1 MLASLFLFVTIAE
14 YYSLNWQYGHISQKG
29 LCRIKKSATG
39 IRMKNTQCVY
49 VGAVIIAFLFVFST
63 NTIAQSSSI
72 RPTLKA
78 EKVTSDSEIYI
89 DGILNE
95 AFWNSAEPA
104 RDFIQN
110 FPKDGGKPSQRT
122 EVKILYSDKYLYV
135 GVFNY
140 DTAPDSITSTLFR
153 RDGDELSDWIFVSI
167 DSYNDNRTA
176 FTFGVNPKGVQKDI
190 MFFNDVEEDILWD
203 AVWDAETSINSEGWI
218 AEFRIPLSQLRF
230 NSTREQQNWGI
241 NFERQ
246 IARYDEFNYWSRIPR
261 EEYGQVS
268 FFGDLEGIEN
278 LPRPLR
284 LEVVPYVSGELKR
297 EPDLNN
303 GNPFYDENEFSA
315 KAGADFKYGI
325 TSDFTLTGTINP
337 DFGQVEADPATINLT
352 VFEDFFAEQRPF
364 FLEGGD
370 IFSFGSTTSQNT
382 FSTHS
387 NFYSRRIGKEPFGQ
401 PGMVGLETD
410 TSFSFEDRPSETTI
424 AGAAKV
430 SGKTEGGLS
439 VGVLNAYTL
448 DEESNYFHTGDDSRG
463 EYKIEPATNY
473 LVARVKQDLKEGD
486 AQVGGF
492 LSSVNRSMSGSYL
505 ENYLH
510 ESAYQGG
517 IDGQYFWGN
526 RNWGAGAVLAFS
538 QVNGTQNSIINTQ
551 TRSVRYYNRV
561 DSDYL
566 SVDSTKT
573 NLNGYFGEFS
583 IGKYS
588 GAGLRYS
595 FTYSEM
601 SPGYEI
607 NDIGFQTR
615 SDYRAPHLYAEY
627 LNVSSEM
634 FRFYLLW
641 AYGGYAWNFD
651 GDLIMN
657 FYSSGAYFQLNNL
670 WTILGT
676 AGFTGTFYDD
686 RSSRGGAVL
695 KRPRDWSTSLEV
707 TSNATKNFYAS
718 VGGSYRRDT
727 SGEFTSSIYSNIYY
741 RPASFIQL
749 SISPTFYF
757 EKSTNEKPESFD
769 GYESEAL
776 GTLFSEA
783 DLDIFYTEFRLNWT
797 FSSKLSLQTYARPL
811 IYSAD
816 FYNFKFFSE
825 SKTYNFTPLDEVT
838 TPENVAAFNSGFDFD
853 YRTIQGNAVLRY
865 EYRPGSTIFLVWQQD
880 RQNVVQGQ
888 SSFMPFDNTIDIFKD
903 KPLNIFLIKFSY
915 WFGS

>member
-1 MLASLFLFVTIAE
+1 
-14 YYSLNWQYGHISQKG
+14 
-29 LCRIKKSATG
+29 
-39 IRMKNTQCVY
+39 MKNTPS
-49 VGAVIIAFLFVFST
+49 VFIVTAIVTFALSH
-63 NTIAQSSSI
+63 NVNAQSVSAKPAIEAKRVSMDNLI
-72 RPTLKA
+72 Q
-78 EKVTSDSEIYI
+78 I

-95 AFWNSAEPA
+95 SDWQSADIA
-104 RDFIQN
+104 KDFIQN
-110 FPKDGGKPSQRT
+110 FPVDGGKPSQRT
-122 EVKILYSDKYLYV
+122 EIRVLYSDKYLYV
-135 GVFNY
+135 GAFNY

-203 AVWDAETSINSEGWI
+203 AVWDAQTTINSEGWI

-230 NSTREQQNWGI
+230 TSSRNEQTWGI

-246 IARYDEFNYWSRIPR
+246 IARYDEFNYWARIPR
-261 EEYGQVS
+261 EENGEVS
-268 FFGDLEGIEN
+268 FFGDLEGIKD
-278 LPRPLR
+278 LSRPLR
-284 LEVVPYVSGELKR
+284 LEIVPYVSGELKR

-303 GNPFYDENEFSA
+303 SNPFYEQNEFTV
-315 KAGADFKYGI
+315 KTGGDFKYGI

-364 FLEGGD
+364 FLEGSD
-370 IFSFGSTTSQNT
+370 IFAFGSTTSQNT
-382 FSTHS
+382 FSSHI
-387 NFYSRRIGKEPFGQ
+387 NFYSRRIGKDPIGQ
-401 PGMVGLETD
+401 TFQAGINST
-410 TSFSFEDRPSETTI
+410 FEDRPSETTI

-430 SGKTEGGLS
+430 SGKTEKGLS
-439 VGVLNAYTL
+439 LGVLNAYTL
-448 DEESNYFHTGDDSRG
+448 EEKSEFFFSGDNSEG
-463 EYKIEPATNY
+463 TYTIEPSTNY
-473 LVARVKQDLKEGD
+473 LVTRIRQDLKDGD

-492 LSSVNRSMSGSYL
+492 ISAVNRSMNGSYL
-505 ENYLH
+505 ENYLN
-510 ESAYQGG
+510 ESAYQAGV
-517 IDGQYFWGN
+517 DGQYFWAN
-526 RNWGAGAVLAFS
+526 RNWGAGGVLAFS
-538 QVNGTQNSIINTQ
+538 QVNGTENSILNTQ
-551 TRSVRYYNRV
+551 TTSARYYNRI

-573 NLNGYFGEFS
+573 SLNGYFGEFS

-601 SPGYEI
+601 SPGYEV
-607 NDIGFQTR
+607 NDIGFLER
-615 SDYRAPHLYAEY
+615 ADYRAPHLYAEY
-627 LNVSSEM
+627 LNVSSDM

-651 GDLIMN
+651 GDMIMN

-676 AGFTGTFYDD
+676 AGFTGQFYDD

-695 KRPRDWSTSLEV
+695 KRPRDWSSSLEI
-707 TSNATKNFYAS
+707 TSNSTKNFYATL
-718 VGGSYRRDT
+718 GGSYRRDT
-727 SGEFTSSIYSNIYY
+727 SGEFTSSIYTNIYY

-749 SISPTFYF
+749 SVSPTFF
-757 EKSTNEKPESFD
+757 KEKSTNEKPEFFD
-769 GYESEAL
+769 GFESDTY

-783 DLDIFYTEFRLNWT
+783 DLDIFFTEFRLNWT

-816 FYNFKFFSE
+816 FYNFKFFNQ
-825 SKTYNFTPLDEVT
+825 SKTYNFTPLGDITDQATVD
-838 TPENVAAFNSGFDFD
+838 NFNSSFDFD
-853 YRTIQGNAVLRY
+853 FRTIQGNAVLRY
-865 EYRPGSTIFLVWQQD
+865 EYRPGSTIFLVWQQE
-880 RQNVVQGQ
+880 RENLGFGNSRFTPLE
-888 SSFMPFDNTIDIFKD
+888 SSVDIFSD
-903 KPLNIFLIKFSY
+903 DPINIFLIKFSY

>member
-1 MLASLFLFVTIAE
+1 
-14 YYSLNWQYGHISQKG
+14 
-29 LCRIKKSATG
+29 
-39 IRMKNTQCVY
+39 MKNTLRVLI
-49 VGAVIIAFLFVFST
+49 VAVTVTFALSNDVR
-63 NTIAQSSSI
+63 AQSVSAK
-72 RPTLKA
+72 PTIEAQRVSMDNL
-78 EKVTSDSEIYI
+78 IQI
-89 DGILNE
+89 DGVLSEND
-95 AFWNSAEPA
+95 WQSAA
-104 RDFIQN
+104 VAKDFVQN
-110 FPKDGGKPSQRT
+110 FPVDGGKPSQRT
-122 EVKILYSDKYLYV
+122 EIRVLYSDKYLYV
-135 GVFNY
+135 GAFNY

-190 MFFNDVEEDILWD
+190 MFFNDVQEDILWD
-203 AVWDAETSINSEGWI
+203 AVWEAETSINSEGWV

-230 NSTREQQNWGI
+230 TSSRNEQTWGI

-246 IARYDEFNYWSRIPR
+246 IARYDEFNYWARIPR
-261 EEYGQVS
+261 EENGEVS
-268 FFGDLEGIEN
+268 FFGDLEGIKD
-278 LPRPLR
+278 LSRPLR
-284 LEVVPYVSGELKR
+284 LEIVPYVSGELKR

-303 GNPFYDENEFSA
+303 GNPFYEQNEFTA
-315 KAGADFKYGI
+315 KAGGDFKYGI
-325 TSDFTLTGTINP
+325 TSEFTLTGTINP

-352 VFEDFFAEQRPF
+352 VFEDFFVEQRPF
-364 FLEGGD
+364 FLEGSD
-370 IFSFGSTTSQNT
+370 IFAFGSTTSQNT
-382 FSTHS
+382 FSSHT
-387 NFYSRRIGKEPFGQ
+387 NFYSRRIGKDPFGQ
-401 PGMVGLETD
+401 
-410 TSFSFEDRPSETTI
+410 TSQAGINSTFEDRPSETTI

-439 VGVLNAYTL
+439 LGILNAYTL
-448 DEESNYFHTGDDSRG
+448 EEKSEFIFSGNNSEDS
-463 EYKIEPATNY
+463 YPIEPATNY
-473 LVARVKQDLKEGD
+473 LATRVRQDLKDGD

-492 LSSVNRSMSGSYL
+492 ISAVNRSMNGSYL

-510 ESAYQGG
+510 ESAYQIGA
-517 IDGQYFWGN
+517 DGQYFWAN
-526 RNWGAGAVLAFS
+526 RNWGAGGVLSFS
-538 QVNGTQNSIINTQ
+538 QVNGTENSIINTQ
-551 TRSVRYYNRV
+551 TTSARYYNRV

-566 SVDSTKT
+566 TIDSTKT

-601 SPGYEI
+601 SPGYEV
-607 NDIGFQTR
+607 NDIGFLER
-615 SDYRAPHLYAEY
+615 ADYRAPHLYAEY
-627 LNVSSEM
+627 LNVSSDI

-651 GDLIMN
+651 GDMIMN

-676 AGFTGTFYDD
+676 AGFTGQFYDD

-695 KRPRDWSTSLEV
+695 KRPRDWSSSLEI
-707 TSNATKNFYAS
+707 TSNSTKNFYAS
-718 VGGSYRRDT
+718 LGGSYRRDT
-727 SGEFTSSIYSNIYY
+727 SGEFSSSIYTNMYY

-749 SISPTFYF
+749 SISPTLFI
-757 EKSTNEKPESFD
+757 EKSTNEKPEFFD
-769 GYESEAL
+769 GFESDTY

-816 FYNFKFFSE
+816 FYNFKYFNQ
-825 SKTYNFTPLDEVT
+825 SKTYNFTPLSDISDQSTVD
-838 TPENVAAFNSGFDFD
+838 NFNSAFDFD
-853 YRTIQGNAVLRY
+853 FRTIQGNAVLRY
-865 EYRPGSTIFLVWQQD
+865 EYRPGSTIFLVWQQE
-880 RQNVVQGQ
+880 RENLGFG
-888 SSFMPFDNTIDIFKD
+888 SSRFTPIESSVDIFTD
-903 KPLNIFLIKFSY
+903 DPINIFLIKFSY

>member
-1 MLASLFLFVTIAE
+1 
-14 YYSLNWQYGHISQKG
+14 
-29 LCRIKKSATG
+29 
-39 IRMKNTQCVY
+39 MKNTFGVY
-49 VGAVIIAFLFVFST
+49 FGASFILLFLVFSS
-63 NTIAQSSSI
+63 IIKAQSPASKVSI
-72 RPTLKA
+72 KA
-78 EKVTSDSEIYI
+78 ERITSDSEIQI
-89 DGILNE
+89 DGVLDE
-95 AFWNSAEPA
+95 DSWKSVQAAK
-104 RDFIQN
+104 DFVQN
-110 FPKDGGKPSQRT
+110 FPVDGGKPSQKT
-122 EVKILYSDKYLYV
+122 EIKILYSDKYLYV
-135 GVFNY
+135 GAFNY
-140 DTAPDSITSTLFR
+140 DSAPDSITATLFR

-190 MFFNDVEEDILWD
+190 MYYNDVEEDILWD
-203 AVWDAETSINSEGWI
+203 AVWDSETSINSEGWV

-230 NSTREQQNWGI
+230 TSSGNEQNWGI

-246 IARYDEFNYWSRIPR
+246 IARYDEFNYWARIPR
-261 EEYGQVS
+261 EKYGQVS
-268 FFGDLEGIEN
+268 FFGDLKGIGN
-278 LPRPLR
+278 LSRPLR
-284 LEVVPYVSGELKR
+284 LEILPYVSGELKR

-303 GNPFYDENEFSA
+303 GNPFYEKNEFTA
-315 KAGADFKYGI
+315 KIGGDFKYGI

-364 FLEGGD
+364 FLEGSD
-370 IFSFGSTTSQNT
+370 IFAFGSTTSQNT
-382 FSTHS
+382 FSSHS
-387 NFYSRRIGKEPFGQ
+387 NFYSRRIGKEPTGQ
-401 PGMVGLETD
+401 TFQAGLNPD
-410 TSFSFEDRPSETTI
+410 FEDLPLETTI

-439 VGVLNAYTL
+439 LGLLNAYTL
-448 DEESNYFHTGDDSRG
+448 EEKGRVSSFDGSGFSENK
-463 EYKIEPATNY
+463 YKIEPATNY
-473 LVARVKQDLKEGD
+473 FVTRISQDLKDGE

-492 LSSVNRSMSGSYL
+492 LSSVNRSMNGSYL

-510 ESAYQGG
+510 ESAYQFGL
-517 IDGQYFWGN
+517 DGQYFWAN
-526 RNWGAGAVLAFS
+526 RNWGAGGVLAFS
-538 QVNGTQNSIINTQ
+538 QVNGTQNSIVNTQ
-551 TRSVRYYNRV
+551 TTSARYYNRV

-566 SVDSTKT
+566 SVDSSKT

-607 NDIGFQTR
+607 NDIGFQNR
-615 SDYRAPHLYAEY
+615 ADYRAPHLYAEY
-627 LNVSSEM
+627 LNVSSEA

-651 GDLIMN
+651 GDMIMN

-707 TSNATKNFYAS
+707 TSNATKDFYAS
-718 VGGSYRRDT
+718 LGGSYRIDT
-727 SGEFTSSIYSNIYY
+727 SGEYTTSIYSNIYY

-749 SISPTFYF
+749 SISPTLYF

-769 GYESEAL
+769 GYESEAN

-783 DLDIFYTEFRLNWT
+783 DQEIFYTEFRLNWT
-797 FSSKLSLQTYARPL
+797 FSPKLSLQTYARPL

-816 FYNFKFFSE
+816 FYNFKFFKE
-825 SKTYNFTPLDEVT
+825 SKTYNFTPLSEIT
-838 TPENVAAFNSGFDFD
+838 SPENVELFNSGFDFD

-865 EYRPGSTIFLVWQQD
+865 EYRPGSTFFLVWQQD
-880 RQNVVQGQ
+880 RQNVIQGQ
-888 SSFMPFDNTIDIFKD
+888 SRFMPFENTIDIFKD